1 VVLAAYVLFATVRGN
16 RAGPLLAMSLLG
28 LGVGGFSAAM
38 PAVILQVTPEQETA
52 SAMGVNQVVRST
64 GFSLG
69 STLSALVLAAY
80 TAGGAVFPASQGYA
94 TAAVAGAGVT
104 ALALVIGLTLLR

>member
-1 VVLAAYVLFATVRGN
+1 
-16 RAGPLLAMSLLG
+16 MSLLG

-38 PAVILQVTPEQETA
+38 PAVILEVTPQQETA

-69 STLSALVLAAY
+69 STLSALILAAY
-80 TAGGAVFPASQGYA
+80 TPGGALFPASQGYA
-94 TAAVAGAGVT
+94 TTAWAGTAVT
-104 ALALVIGLTLLR
+104 AVALVIALTLTLTLGLSLRGQTRGPVPAGRAR